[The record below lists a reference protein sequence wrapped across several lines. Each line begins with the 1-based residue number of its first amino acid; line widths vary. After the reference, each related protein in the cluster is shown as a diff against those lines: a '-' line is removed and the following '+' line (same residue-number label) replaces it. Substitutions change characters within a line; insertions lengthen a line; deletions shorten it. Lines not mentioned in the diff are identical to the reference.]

1 MSSICSNNHHDQ
13 VAAILR
19 ESGIWDYFIFPDIG
33 WDPKGPRIAALIK
46 AVQLRPQTVLFV
58 DDNTMNRAE
67 ASFYVPGLQTAAE
80 TFVAGMLAD
89 PRLVGKNDTGL
100 ARLQQYKVLEKR
112 RSSTAPISSTS
123 PSSGCRKTLSAR
135 ARSYGRPWPPIML
148 LPAWSAS
155 PTATVTTGMS
165 ASFYPTAAA
174 IRIGCSTFA
183 SLVAS

>member
-1 MSSICSNNHHDQ
+1 MENIRLVVWDLDNTFWQGTLTEGGFAYSPERHEIVIALAGRGIMSSICSNNHHDQ

-89 PRLVGKNDTGL
+89 PR
-100 ARLQQYKVLEKR
+100 
-112 RSSTAPISSTS
+112 
-123 PSSGCRKTLSAR
+123 
-135 ARSYGRPWPPIML
+135 
-148 LPAWSAS
+148 
-155 PTATVTTGMS
+155 
-165 ASFYPTAAA
+165 
-174 IRIGCSTFA
+174 
-183 SLVAS
+183 